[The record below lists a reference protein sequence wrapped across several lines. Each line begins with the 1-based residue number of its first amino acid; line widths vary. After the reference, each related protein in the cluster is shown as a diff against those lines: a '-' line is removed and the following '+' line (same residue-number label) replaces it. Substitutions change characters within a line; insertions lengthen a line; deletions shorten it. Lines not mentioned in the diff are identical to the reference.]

1 MADVSSSFEL
11 SDTNMSI
18 DKGNSYYFR
27 PISGSYSENGVRNCD
42 VFRNTNTTWKN
53 QCYNS

>member
-18 DKGNSYYFR
+18 DKGKNYYFR
-27 PISGSYSENGVRNCD
+27 LISGSYSENGVRNCD
-42 VFRNTNTTWKN
+42 VFRNTNTT
-53 QCYNS
+53 

>member
-18 DKGNSYYFR
+18 DKGNLYFR
-27 PISGSYSENGVRNCD
+27 MISGVDFNIYA
-42 VFRNTNTTWKN
+42 FRNTNTT
-53 QCYNS
+53 